1 MAIQFTCPSCGRPIE
16 VDDELA
22 NQLVTCPFC
31 RKSASAPTASNLTGT
46 SEATIAPPGQMAGPS
61 APSSPLTNKFSWI
74 ALGCVGVTAICWIVL
89 LMMAASIVSEM
100 GNIDDPQEMNRRM
113 LEEAQ
118 DRPGLQGLSIIGT
131 CAGPIMSLAFAII
144 ALVKRTPPRW
154 PAVVALCVVG
164 GGFLM
169 LCVIWIMALMI
180 SPNVM
185 PASS

>member
-1 MAIQFTCPSCGRPIE
+1 M
-16 VDDELA
+16 
-22 NQLVTCPFC
+22 
-31 RKSASAPTASNLTGT
+31 
-46 SEATIAPPGQMAGPS
+46 SEATIAPPGQTAGPS
-61 APSSPLTNKFSWI
+61 GPSSPLTNKFSWI

-89 LMMAASIVSEM
+89 LMMVAPIASAME
-100 GNIDDPQEMNRRM
+100 NIDDPQEMNRRVY
-113 LEEAQ
+113 EEAQ
-118 DRPGLQGLSIIGT
+118 KHPGLLVLLMIGA
-131 CAGPIMSLAFAII
+131 CGGPIMSPAFAII

-169 LCVIWIMALMI
+169 LCVFWIMALMI